1 MKKIV
6 SVFLVLLVFTGLVFG
21 KDITVRV
28 NNNKVDLKG
37 AEAYI
42 DKANRTLVPIK
53 FIADYLQAETKWDN
67 QSKTATVT
75 KNNKE
80 IVICIPCKKITI
92 DKEEVGADSYG
103 ALTRNRTYVPL
114 AIIAKAFDVKVT
126 FDNNTKTIDIFT
138 DGNTPK
144 KEIDTKAGQNI
155 DTSKMPVITNFAY
168 KGKENLK
175 NENGYLDAT
184 GLNLNIELYGAG
196 DTGFGITYDHRNA
209 FATYLILNDGSWLNI
224 NSSTPESA
232 TYLGN
237 HIGKIM
243 DKIIF
248 EDMNSKKA
256 LLVPVGIK
264 IEYKKPAHLK
274 K

>member
-114 AIIAKAFDVKVT
+114 AIIAKAFDVKVS

-138 DGNTPK
+138 DGNTPRPPQANK
-144 KEIDTKAGQNI
+144 GESIDI
-155 DTSKMPVITNFAY
+155 SKMPISNLEY
-168 KGKENLK
+168 KGEPRMKAK
-175 NENGYLDAT
+175 KYLDAT
-184 GLNLNIELYGAG
+184 GLDLNIRLYAADEG
-196 DTGFGITYDHRNA
+196 GFGISYDHRKA
-209 FATYLILNDGSWLNI
+209 YATYVILNDGTWI
-224 NSSTPESA
+224 GWNSSTPESA
-232 TYLGN
+232 TYNDNYLGKT
-237 HIGKIM
+237 I

-248 EDMNSKKA
+248 DDMTSKTS
-256 LLVPVGIK
+256 LVVPIELK
-264 IEYKKPAHLK
+264 IEYKEAAHLK